1 MDVRG
6 LFGRRKPFREMVV
19 RPRPTATFTPTFAVA
34 ALGAATVLTATLI
47 GMSDLGGALGP
58 SLNNGGRILAVPQTP
73 ASTFPFFGFGQAPP
87 PAVAPPPGATTPG
100 TGSGGGTG
108 QSNPQ
113 PAVAP
118 PAVPAVPAVP
128 APPAAGVRSQGVT
141 TVSALRHA
149 TTGGGV
155 AHFTATVVSAAST
168 FPSATV
174 LSAPSPVAK
183 VVPAPQVAPA
193 VAVVQ
198 PARKRKVDAAQQAVD
213 ASKHGDGHGQAS
225 KSPKPPKAPKDSKSG
240 K

>member
-19 RPRPTATFTPTFAVA
+19 RPRPTATFTPTFTVA

-47 GMSDLGGALGP
+47 GMSHLGGALGP

-118 PAVPAVPAVP
+118 PAVPAVPA
-128 APPAAGVRSQGVT
+128 PPAAGVRSQGVT

-155 AHFTATVVSAAST
+155 VHFTATVVSAAST

-198 PARKRKVDAAQQAVD
+198 PARKRAVE

-225 KSPKPPKAPKDSKSG
+225 KSPKPPKAPKDTKPD
-240 K
+240 KATRRT

>member
-73 ASTFPFFGFGQAPP
+73 ASTFPFFGFGETPP
-87 PAVAPPPGATTPG
+87 PAVTPPPDATTPV
-100 TGSGGGTG
+100 TGSGDGTG

-113 PAVAP
+113 PVVAP
-118 PAVPAVPAVP
+118 PAVP
-128 APPAAGVRSQGVT
+128 APPAAVVHSQDVT
-141 TVSALRHA
+141 TVSALHA

-155 AHFTATVVSAAST
+155 VHFTATVVSAAST

-183 VVPAPQVAPA
+183 VVSAPQVAPA
-193 VAVVQ
+193 VLVVQ
-198 PARKRKVDAAQQAVD
+198 PARER
-213 ASKHGDGHGQAS
+213 ASKHLDGHGQAS
-225 KSPKPPKAPKDSKSG
+225 KSPKPPKAPKDTKPDKATRST
-240 K
+240 

>member
-6 LFGRRKPFREMVV
+6 LFGRRKPFQEMVV

-118 PAVPAVPAVP
+118 PAVPA
-128 APPAAGVRSQGVT
+128 PPAAVVHSQDVT
-141 TVSALRHA
+141 TVSALQA

-155 AHFTATVVSAAST
+155 VHFTATVVSAAST

-225 KSPKPPKAPKDSKSG
+225 KSPKPPKAPKDNKSG

>member
-73 ASTFPFFGFGQAPP
+73 ASTFPFFGFGETPP
-87 PAVAPPPGATTPG
+87 PAVTPPPGATTPG
-100 TGSGGGTG
+100 TGSGEGTG
-108 QSNPQ
+108 QSNPE
-113 PAVAP
+113 PVVAP
-118 PAVPAVPAVP
+118 PAVP
-128 APPAAGVRSQGVT
+128 APPAAVVHSQDVT
-141 TVSALRHA
+141 TVSALHA

-155 AHFTATVVSAAST
+155 VHFTATVVSAAST

-183 VVPAPQVAPA
+183 VVSAPQVAPA
-193 VAVVQ
+193 VLVVQ
-198 PARKRKVDAAQQAVD
+198 LG
-213 ASKHGDGHGQAS
+213 HGHGQAI
-225 KSPKPPKAPKDSKSG
+225 KSPKPPKAPKDTKPDKATRST
-240 K
+240 